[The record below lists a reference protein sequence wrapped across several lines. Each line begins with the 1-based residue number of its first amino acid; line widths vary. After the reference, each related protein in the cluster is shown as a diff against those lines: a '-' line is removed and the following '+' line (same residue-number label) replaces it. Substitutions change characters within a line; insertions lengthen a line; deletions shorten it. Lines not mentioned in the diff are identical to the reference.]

1 MDATLLEFRAEG
13 GYMANLENAVNALVA
28 EQRNLQDKLK
38 QVEAAITALRVVGQN
53 GRGGASRPKRVLS
66 VAARRRIAA
75 AQRARW
81 AKYKAQKKA
90 A

>member
-1 MDATLLEFRAEG
+1 
-13 GYMANLENAVNALVA
+13 MANLEKAVVALVA
-28 EQRNLQDKLK
+28 EQRSLQGKLSR
-38 QVEAAITALRVVGQN
+38 VEAAISALRQVSHN
-53 GRGGASRPKRVLS
+53 GRGAAGARPKRVLS

>member
-1 MDATLLEFRAEG
+1 
-13 GYMANLENAVNALVA
+13 MANLENAVSALVA
-28 EQRNLQDKLK
+28 EQRSLQGKLK
-38 QVEAAITALRVVGQN
+38 QVEAAISALRVVNQN
-53 GRGGASRPKRVLS
+53 GSGAAARPKRVLS
-66 VAARRRIAA
+66 LAARRRIAA

>member
-1 MDATLLEFRAEG
+1 
-13 GYMANLENAVNALVA
+13 MANLENAVNALVA
-28 EQRNLQDKLK
+28 EQRNLKDKLK
-38 QVEAAITALRVVGQN
+38 QVEAAIGALRIVSQN
-53 GRGGASRPKRVLS
+53 GSGAGSRPKRVLS

>member
-1 MDATLLEFRAEG
+1 MS
-13 GYMANLENAVNALVA
+13 NLAKAVNSLVA
-28 EQRNLQDKLK
+28 EQRSLQSKLTR
-38 QVEAAITALRVVGQN
+38 VEAAITALRQVSTN
-53 GRGGASRPKRVLS
+53 GRGAAFRPKRVLS

>member
-1 MDATLLEFRAEG
+1 
-13 GYMANLENAVNALVA
+13 MANLENAVSALVA
-28 EQRNLQDKLK
+28 EQRSLQSKLHR
-38 QVEAAITALRVVGQN
+38 VEAAISALRQVSD
-53 GRGGASRPKRVLS
+53 GRPGAARPKRVLS

>member
-1 MDATLLEFRAEG
+1 MP
-13 GYMANLENAVNALVA
+13 NLDKVVKSLAA
-28 EQRNLQDKLK
+28 EQRTLQSKLT
-38 QVEAAITALRVVGQN
+38 QIEAAIAALRGVSQN
-53 GRGGASRPKRVLS
+53 GRSQGVRPKRFLS

-90 A
+90 AAA

>member
-1 MDATLLEFRAEG
+1 MSNLSQVLLGLQKERKRMQQELRRLEGAIGALKGLATGNSIGVR
-13 GYMANLENAVNALVA
+13 
-28 EQRNLQDKLK
+28 
-38 QVEAAITALRVVGQN
+38 T
-53 GRGGASRPKRVLS
+53 RPRLS

-81 AKYKAQKKA
+81 AKVRQEKKA

>member
-1 MDATLLEFRAEG
+1 MP
-13 GYMANLENAVNALVA
+13 NLDKVVKSLVT
-28 EQRNLQDKLK
+28 EQRTLQGKLS
-38 QVEAAITALRVVGQN
+38 QVEAAIAALRGMGQN
-53 GRGGASRPKRVLS
+53 GRSAAARQKRVLS

-81 AKYKAQKKA
+81 AKYKQQKKSA

>member
-1 MDATLLEFRAEG
+1 
-13 GYMANLENAVNALVA
+13 MANLENAVTALLA
-28 EQRNLQDKLK
+28 EQRALQGKLSR
-38 QVEAAITALRVVGQN
+38 VEAAIKALRAASGN
-53 GRGGASRPKRVLS
+53 GALRPKRVLS

>member
-1 MDATLLEFRAEG
+1 MREFVRIRPEG
-13 GYMANLENAVNALVA
+13 DYMANLDNAVSALVA
-28 EQRNLQDKLK
+28 EQRNLQGKLK
-38 QVEAAITALRVVGQN
+38 QVEAAISALRIVSHN
-53 GRGGASRPKRVLS
+53 GRGGSLRPKRVLS

>member
-1 MDATLLEFRAEG
+1 MSNLSQVLVGLQKERKRMQQELRRLEGAIGALKGLATGNHGSL
-13 GYMANLENAVNALVA
+13 
-28 EQRNLQDKLK
+28 
-38 QVEAAITALRVVGQN
+38 
-53 GRGGASRPKRVLS
+53 GRTRPRLS

-81 AKYKAQKKA
+81 AKVRQEKKA

>member
-1 MDATLLEFRAEG
+1 
-13 GYMANLENAVNALVA
+13 MANLENAVSALVA
-28 EQRNLQDKLK
+28 EQRSLQGKLK
-38 QVEAAITALRVVGQN
+38 QVEAAISALRVVSQN
-53 GRGGASRPKRVLS
+53 GGGSSLRPKRVLS
-66 VAARRRIAA
+66 VSARRRIAA

>member
-1 MDATLLEFRAEG
+1 MS
-13 GYMANLENAVNALVA
+13 NLAKAVDSLVA
-28 EQRNLQDKLK
+28 EQKSLQTKLSR
-38 QVEAAITALRVVGQN
+38 VEAAITALRQMGTS
-53 GRGGASRPKRVLS
+53 GSGLRPKRVLS

>member
-1 MDATLLEFRAEG
+1 
-13 GYMANLENAVNALVA
+13 MANLEKAVLALVA
-28 EQRNLQDKLK
+28 EQRSLQGKLSR
-38 QVEAAITALRVVGQN
+38 VEAAISALREVSHN
-53 GRGGASRPKRVLS
+53 GRAGAVRPKRILS
-66 VAARRRIAA
+66 LAARRRIAA

>member
-1 MDATLLEFRAEG
+1 MP
-13 GYMANLENAVNALVA
+13 NLDKVVKSLVA
-28 EQRNLQDKLK
+28 EQRSLQSKLH
-38 QVEAAITALRVVGQN
+38 QVDAAIAALRGMSQN
-53 GRGGASRPKRVLS
+53 GRTAGARPKRVLS

-81 AKYKAQKKA
+81 ARYKQQKKA

>member
-1 MDATLLEFRAEG
+1 
-13 GYMANLENAVNALVA
+13 MANLANAVNALVA
-28 EQRNLQDKLK
+28 EQRSLQTKLHR
-38 QVEAAITALRVVGQN
+38 VEAAITALRQVSD
-53 GRGGASRPKRVLS
+53 GRGAARPKRVLS

>member
-1 MDATLLEFRAEG
+1 
-13 GYMANLENAVNALVA
+13 MANLENVVTALVA
-28 EQRNLQDKLK
+28 EQKNLQVKLK
-38 QVEAAITALRVVGQN
+38 QVEAAISALRQVGQN
-53 GRGGASRPKRVLS
+53 GGGGATRPKRFLS

>member
-1 MDATLLEFRAEG
+1 MPNLDKVVKSLLVEQKTL
-13 GYMANLENAVNALVA
+13 
-28 EQRNLQDKLK
+28 QSKLH
-38 QVEAAITALRVVGQN
+38 QVEAAITALRGMGSN
-53 GRGGASRPKRVLS
+53 GRMVGVRPKRVLS

-81 AKYKAQKKA
+81 AKWKQSKKA

>member
-1 MDATLLEFRAEG
+1 VL
-13 GYMANLENAVNALVA
+13 
-28 EQRNLQDKLK
+28 
-38 QVEAAITALRVVGQN
+38 
-53 GRGGASRPKRVLS
+53 RPKRVLS